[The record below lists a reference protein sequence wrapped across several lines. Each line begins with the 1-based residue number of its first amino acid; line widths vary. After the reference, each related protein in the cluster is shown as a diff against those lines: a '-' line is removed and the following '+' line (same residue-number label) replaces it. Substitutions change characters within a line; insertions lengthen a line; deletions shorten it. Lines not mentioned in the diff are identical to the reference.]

1 MRNGVT
7 WHIQGGGVMG
17 PAPFFVAGII
27 NVTPDSFYDGGKNQ
41 DFEAAV
47 ASARRMLEEGAHI
60 LDVGGESTRPF
71 ADPVDEQTE
80 SGRVIPVIQALAE
93 ATAGHP
99 GAQVSVD
106 TYKAEVAAKAVDAGA
121 TIVNDVSACRFEP
134 GLMDVLAD
142 KKPGYVLMH
151 SKGDPTKM
159 QVAPSYENVVDEI
172 TAFFEERMAALTKAG
187 LPEENIVLDPGIG
200 FGKNLKHNLEIMRNM
215 ERFHALGRPLY
226 VGLSNKSVW
235 RMLLG
240 LESHERG
247 AATLAATV
255 LMALKGV
262 SIHRVHEVAPAV
274 QALET
279 ARHIWMQRVEDEAN
293 A

>member
-1 MRNGVT
+1 
-7 WHIQGGGVMG
+7 MG

-41 DFEAAV
+41 EFEAAV
-47 ASARRMLEEGAHI
+47 ANGRRLLEEGAHI

-71 ADPVDEQTE
+71 ADPVDEKTE
-80 SGRVIPVIQALAE
+80 SERVIPVIEALAE
-93 ATAGHP
+93 AVAGYP
-99 GAQVSVD
+99 GAQISVD
-106 TYKAEVAAKAVDAGA
+106 TYKAKVAAKALDAGA
-121 TIVNDVSACRFEP
+121 TIVNDVSAFRFEP
-134 GLMDVLAD
+134 ELLDVLAE

-151 SKGDPTKM
+151 SLSDPTKM
-159 QVAPSYENVVDEI
+159 QVAPSYENVMDEI
-172 TAFFEERMAALTKAG
+172 TAFFEERMAVLTKAG

-200 FGKNLKHNLEIMRNM
+200 FGKNLEHNLEIMRNM

-235 RMLLG
+235 QKLLG
-240 LESHERG
+240 LDSNERG

-255 LMALKGV
+255 LMALRGV
-262 SIHRVHEVAPAV
+262 GVHRVHEVAPAV

-279 ARHIWMQRVEDEAN
+279 TRHIWFQRGEDKAD